1 MMKMI
6 LCLVLLFITNV
17 QARQFFTVRAEAG
30 FAVSCA
36 DIDNYDG
43 YVYLKQVF
51 EQDMEDVRDAAISE
65 CEEQTGVECVEF
77 KTRRELLD
85 GDENTCFAISTART
99 AN

>member
-1 MMKMI
+1 MKVII
-6 LCLVLLFITNV
+6 LLSILFTSSI
-17 QARQFFTVRAEAG
+17 QAREFFTVRAEAG

-51 EQDMEDVRDAAISE
+51 EQDMEDVRDAAILE
-65 CEEQTGVECVEF
+65 CEEQTGFECVEF